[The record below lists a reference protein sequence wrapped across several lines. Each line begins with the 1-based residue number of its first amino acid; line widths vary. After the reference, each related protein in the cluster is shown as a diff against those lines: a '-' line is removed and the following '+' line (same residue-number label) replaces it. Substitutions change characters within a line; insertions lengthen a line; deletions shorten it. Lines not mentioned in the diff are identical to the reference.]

1 MNNFCIKNS
10 FKYLKLNLSRTSK
23 FIKKKESTS
32 FMIIGFEYFH
42 FNGYAC
48 YFFYHIDK
56 KKKKLLIDEQENKLQ
71 QNLNG
76 V

>member
-1 MNNFCIKNS
+1 
-10 FKYLKLNLSRTSK
+10 
-23 FIKKKESTS
+23 
-32 FMIIGFEYFH
+32 MIIGFEYFH
-42 FNGYAC
+42 FNGYSC
-48 YFFYHIDK
+48 YFFYHID